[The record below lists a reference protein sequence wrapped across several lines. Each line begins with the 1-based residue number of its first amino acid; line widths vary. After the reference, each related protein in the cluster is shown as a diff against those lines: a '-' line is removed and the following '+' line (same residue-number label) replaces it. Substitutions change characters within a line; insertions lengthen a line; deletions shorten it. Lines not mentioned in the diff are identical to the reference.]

1 MQPGRFNFSLV
12 QGDTFST
19 SPAWKINNSYVNV
32 TGYTAKMD
40 VKIAP
45 TSTSTIIE
53 LSTANGRITVGTIDG
68 KFTLNLTATETSTL
82 PPGNYIYDL
91 DVTSPGGV
99 VTTLLSGGFTVVTQV
114 SS

>member
-1 MQPGRFNFSLV
+1 MKPGRFKFV
-12 QGDTFST
+12 ITQGDTFHT

-32 TGYTAKMD
+32 TGYSAKMD

-53 LSTANGRITVGTIDG
+53 LSSDNGRITVGGIDG
-68 KFTLNLTATETSTL
+68 KFTLDLSPAETGAL
-82 PPGNYIYDL
+82 PAGNYIYDL

-99 VTTLLSGGFTVVTQV
+99 VTTLLTGGFTVVTQV
-114 SS
+114 TA

>member
-1 MQPGRFNFSLV
+1 MKAGRFNFELV
-12 QGDTFST
+12 QGDTFSK

-53 LSTANGRITVGTIDG
+53 LTSENGRITVGGIDG
-68 KFTLNLTATETSTL
+68 KFTLYISPTDSATIPS
-82 PPGNYIYDL
+82 GNYIYDL

-99 VTTLLSGGFTVVTQV
+99 VNTLLTGGFTVVKQV
-114 SS
+114 TA